1 MENPEKLVKIQK
13 KIVNFYI
20 LQNYNM
26 MILLSLLHRRMKILK
41 TIAKIST
48 LILTNLIINSK
59 YLTYLFCTY
68 NHTTIL
74 HSTT

>member
-48 LILTNLIINSK
+48 LIALQIIIIFFYSLT
-59 YLTYLFCTY
+59 
-68 NHTTIL
+68 
-74 HSTT
+74 